1 MPRRDLSSV
10 PPALRQTYDPDPV
23 AVSDAVA
30 RLAAHVARDDDD
42 DTDWVDDLPDA
53 DASFPTEGLDVHATT
68 FPSTRKRETREAKKR
83 PFRPFRAADHPHR
96 DFRGEKIVNGKKI
109 RV

>member
-1 MPRRDLSSV
+1 MPRRDLSAV

-30 RLAAHVARDDDD
+30 RLSAHLRRDDDD

-53 DASFPTEGLDVHATT
+53 DDFPRSGLDVLATS
-68 FPSTRKRETREAKKR
+68 FPGRRKK
-83 PFRPFRAADHPHR
+83 
-96 DFRGEKIVNGKKI
+96 
-109 RV
+109 